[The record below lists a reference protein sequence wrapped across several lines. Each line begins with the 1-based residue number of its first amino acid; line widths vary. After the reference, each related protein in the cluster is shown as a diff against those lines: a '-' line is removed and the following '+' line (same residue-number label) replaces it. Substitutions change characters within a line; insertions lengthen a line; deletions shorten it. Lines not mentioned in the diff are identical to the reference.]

1 MKINNSKR
9 NHNYA
14 VAYCRFSSDKQ
25 RDESIEAQKR
35 AINLY
40 AEQNN
45 FTVLEYY
52 EDKAQSAKNDKR
64 TNFQRMVREM
74 PNNNIGTILV
84 HKMDRFSRN
93 IMQFLEYEK
102 KFIEMG
108 VKIVYVAQPEM
119 NNKFVKMMYATMAE
133 QFLDN
138 LSSEVTKGM
147 IINAEHSKRNGSIVP
162 YGYKV
167 EPLRDA
173 AGNLLLNKNGS
184 ELHKVVIDPER
195 AEAVKL
201 IFQMTIDGHTRAK
214 IIETLTQKGYRKI
227 SKKNFGKEFTGTC
240 LDKIL
245 RNERYTG
252 EYDFHYNKGTR
263 DKPISATIR
272 VTQEFPAII
281 SKETFAT
288 AQKILQAR
296 KHRAP
301 VNAAEEYLLT
311 GKIFCGECK
320 KPYNGMRC
328 KRHGKMYVYY
338 KCDNQSSYK
347 NGRYQKN
354 YCHNNSIQ
362 KSMIEQYVIDE
373 LKQIVFNDAY
383 IDQVYAEYDK
393 YVKAQAINTSMVET
407 LKHKLQDIENS
418 IANIL
423 DTISRGYT
431 SPSIMERLTQL
442 ENGKNHTL
450 IRIKEEENT
459 TAYLSASKDDVRRV
473 YRQTRAILDSND
485 FAAKKRIIA
494 NFVNK
499 IIVYQDKVEVYINL
513 IPTVCC
519 ATLNLDILK
528 THLCSGELLYGDWD
542 LDSTHSATNLAE
554 YHKLCSQ
561 PNAKFTPVLPQNAN
575 ADCVFTT
582 NNHIGQPIRNYTNPK
597 QHSAIKL
604 FFIDA
609 HFGIVADFYRS

>member
-1 MKINNSKR
+1 MKTNNSKR

-45 FTVLEYY
+45 ITVLKYY
-52 EDKAQSAKNDKR
+52 EDKAQSAKDDKR
-64 TNFQRMVREM
+64 IEFQRMVREM
-74 PNNNIGTILV
+74 PNNNVGTILV

-93 IMQFLEYEK
+93 IIQFLDYEQ
-102 KFIEMG
+102 KFTEMG
-108 VKIVYVAQPEM
+108 VEIIYVAQPEM

-147 IINAEHSKRNGSIVP
+147 IINAEHGKRNGSVVP

-173 AGNLLLNKNGS
+173 DGNLLLNKNGG
-184 ELHKVVIDPER
+184 ELHKVVIDPEQ

-214 IIETLTQKGYRKI
+214 IIETLTRKGYRKT
-227 SKKNFGKEFTGTC
+227 SRKNFGKEFTGTC

-263 DKPISATIR
+263 DKPIPATIR

-288 AQKILQAR
+288 VLKILQTR
-296 KHRAP
+296 KHHAP

-320 KPYNGMRC
+320 RQYNGMRC

-347 NGRYQKN
+347 NGHPQKS

-362 KSMIEQYVIDE
+362 KSMIEQYIINE

-383 IDQVYAEYDK
+383 IDQVYAEYEK
-393 YVKAQAINTSMVET
+393 YVKTQAINTSMIET

-418 IANIL
+418 ITNIV

-431 SPSIMERLTQL
+431 SPSIMDRLTQL
-442 ENGKNHTL
+442 ENEKNHTFT
-450 IRIKEEENT
+450 RIQEEKNT
-459 TAYLSASKDDVRRV
+459 TAYISTSKDDVRRV

-519 ATLNLDILK
+519 ATLDLDILK
-528 THLCSGELLYGDWD
+528 THLCSGELLYGDWN
-542 LDSTHSATNLAE
+542 LDSTNSATNLAE
-554 YHKLCSQ
+554 YHRLCSQ
-561 PNAKFTPVLPQNAN
+561 PNAKFAPILPQNSN
-575 ADCVFTT
+575 ADSVFTT
-582 NNHIGQPIRNYTNPK
+582 DNHIGQPI
-597 QHSAIKL
+597 QIKL
-604 FFIDA
+604 TISD
-609 HFGIVADFYRS
+609 